1 MSFHLN
7 LSADSHNSVAEV
19 FSEVWD
25 SGAITRHEREELQ
38 SALLKGDLTHD
49 DHAAI
54 DRLVH
59 AVKRGWLSLED

>member
-1 MSFHLN
+1 MAFQFD
-7 LSADSHNSVAEV
+7 LSSVDGNNVAEI

-25 SGAITRHEREELQ
+25 SGKITEHERMELR
-38 SALLKGDLTHD
+38 SALLNGDLSSD

-59 AVKRGWLSLED
+59 AVKRGWLSLG

>member
-1 MSFHLN
+1 MSLKLN
-7 LSADSHNSVAEV
+7 LPSASSNSIAEV

-25 SGAITRHEREELQ
+25 SGTITEYERKELK
-38 SALLKGDLTHD
+38 SALLHGNLSSD

-59 AVKRGWLSLED
+59 AVKRGWLRLDN

>member
-7 LSADSHNSVAEV
+7 LSADSNNSVAEV

-25 SGAITRHEREELQ
+25 SGEITQHERKELQ
-38 SALLKGDLTHD
+38 SALLKGDLTND
-49 DHAAI
+49 DYAAI